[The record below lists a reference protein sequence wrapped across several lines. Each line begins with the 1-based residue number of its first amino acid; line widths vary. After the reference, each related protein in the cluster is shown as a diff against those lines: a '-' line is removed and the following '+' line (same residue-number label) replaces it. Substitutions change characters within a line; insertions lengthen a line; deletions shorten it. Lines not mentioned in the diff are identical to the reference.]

1 MHEQLFGS
9 RGRMRQ
15 ENGRWKQGV
24 LSGEGREAQSC
35 RSLEFYLEICVREIG
50 EMPIL

>member
-1 MHEQLFGS
+1 MHEQLLYSSGTV
-9 RGRMRQ
+9 RQ

-24 LSGEGREAQSC
+24 LSVEGGEAQSC